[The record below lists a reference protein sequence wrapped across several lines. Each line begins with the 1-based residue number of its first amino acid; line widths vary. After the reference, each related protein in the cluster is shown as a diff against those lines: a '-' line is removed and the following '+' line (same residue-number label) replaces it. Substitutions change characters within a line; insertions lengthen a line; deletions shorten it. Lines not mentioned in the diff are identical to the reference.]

1 MADVAIS
8 GDRSVAVPET
18 QIREL
23 KLRKVEKSIFKLN
36 IFIYSLVGIF
46 AFIDVDL
53 LVNSG
58 KIAYPL
64 INEHIPAFLNKLPI

>member
-8 GDRSVAVPET
+8 GGRSVSIPQT

-23 KLRKVEKSIFKLN
+23 KLKKVEKSLFKLN

-46 AFIDVDL
+46 AFFDVDL
-53 LVNSG
+53 LLNSG
-58 KIAYPL
+58 RIAYPV
-64 INEHIPAFLNKLPI
+64 INEYIPAIISKLPF

>member
-8 GDRSVAVPET
+8 GDRSVAIPQS

-23 KLRKVEKSIFKLN
+23 KLRKVEKSLFKLN

-58 KIAYPL
+58 KIAYPI
-64 INEHIPAFLNKLPI
+64 INEYIPAVLSKLPL

>member
-8 GDRSVAVPET
+8 GGRSVAIPQT

-23 KLRKVEKSIFKLN
+23 KLRKVEKSLFKLN

-46 AFIDVDL
+46 AFFDVDL
-53 LVNSG
+53 LANSG
-58 KIAYPL
+58 KLAYPI
-64 INEHIPAFLNKLPI
+64 INEYIPAVLSKLPF